1 MKKIDV
7 KKIQAIIKNQGI
19 AIDALVLHGS
29 SILKVQNRESDID
42 ILGVVESGS
51 FEDIVEIIDGEKY
64 HIIFKDK
71 EYLKNLSDDFSYT
84 ILNRISDFNTLS
96 GRVLSGKILWEKHK
110 GEISLI
116 ISENYTTFD
125 KTILDKKLRYQ
136 MFGQL
141 KDATTGN
148 KYINLICI
156 QNALDTLICRFLIKK
171 DIFFLNQKWFPV
183 YIDEYFDREI
193 SECYYNLRFSL
204 NPDLIEFKKILEWV
218 DTYEI

>member
-84 ILNRISDFNTLS
+84 ILNRISDFNT
-96 GRVLSGKILWEKHK
+96 
-110 GEISLI
+110 
-116 ISENYTTFD
+116 
-125 KTILDKKLRYQ
+125 
-136 MFGQL
+136 
-141 KDATTGN
+141 
-148 KYINLICI
+148 
-156 QNALDTLICRFLIKK
+156 
-171 DIFFLNQKWFPV
+171 
-183 YIDEYFDREI
+183 
-193 SECYYNLRFSL
+193 
-204 NPDLIEFKKILEWV
+204 
-218 DTYEI
+218 

>member
-1 MKKIDV
+1 MKKIDL
-7 KKIQAIIKNQGI
+7 KKIQAIIKSKGI
-19 AIDALVLHGS
+19 EIDALVLHGS
-29 SILKVQNRESDID
+29 SILNVQNRESDID
-42 ILGVVESGS
+42 ILGVVASGS

-96 GRVLSGKILWEKHK
+96 GRILSGEILWEKYK
-110 GEISLI
+110 GEINLI
-116 ISENYTTFD
+116 ISENYSTFD
-125 KTILDKKLRYQ
+125 KTILDTKLRYQ
-136 MFGQL
+136 MLGQL

-148 KYINLICI
+148 KYIDLICI

-171 DIFFLNQKWFPV
+171 DIFFLNQKWFPY
-183 YIDEYFDREI
+183 YIDEHFDREI

-218 DTYEI
+218 DKYEV